1 MKLGLVTDSTS
12 DLPADLAA
20 DRGIAVVPAVLVI
33 DGRSYVDGRGIS
45 REAFY
50 NRLPGMTTLPTT
62 ASPSIGEFVETYR
75 RLLGEGCDHVL
86 SVHAAGKLTTIAD
99 VAQMA
104 AADLDGRITVL
115 ESGSL
120 SLGLGFQM
128 LAAADAADQG
138 LGLEAALAAVRSVR
152 GRTRV
157 VAALDTMEYLRRSG
171 RVPATV
177 AALGGLLSIKPVVEL
192 SEGDV
197 EPLGAVRTTRQANKR
212 MRDLL
217 LGLGALERLAVLHTN
232 AEGRARWLLDEVIR
246 AGGSQVPREI
256 LMVNVT
262 TVIGTHVGPYGLGF
276 AAVTQ

>member
-120 SLGLGFQM
+120 S
-128 LAAADAADQG
+128 

>member
-171 RVPATV
+171 RVSAKATWSRW
-177 AALGGLLSIKPVVEL
+177 APSAP
-192 SEGDV
+192 
-197 EPLGAVRTTRQANKR
+197 
-212 MRDLL
+212 
-217 LGLGALERLAVLHTN
+217 
-232 AEGRARWLLDEVIR
+232 RARRTSACATSCSASGRSSDWPSCTPTRKAAPAGCWTRSSGPGAARSR
-246 AGGSQVPREI
+246 ARS
-256 LMVNVT
+256 
-262 TVIGTHVGPYGLGF
+262 
-276 AAVTQ
+276 